1 MEPQRLRI
9 VPIGGLANRMRAI
22 VSGLALREQLGIR
35 DCEIIWPVNADL
47 YCEFEGILEPIPDV
61 TIRNVSAY
69 KDLFIYDVPRKKNLF
84 VPKLLSAFNSEV
96 ILSDNDFLSGGT
108 LDDQSQM
115 ATVTT
120 ATGVTIRSGL
130 SFYEF
135 DDDFYRRVIRPRPG
149 LYEKACDRIPA
160 DRRCIG
166 LHVRRSDNAQSI
178 KFSPLSLFT
187 ERIESEFKNDADVC
201 FYLATDDNGI
211 KTQLIGRYGSDKI
224 ICSPKRAVR
233 NTKEG
238 ILEAMTELL
247 TLSMCERI
255 YGSYWSSYSE
265 AAALLGKAE
274 LVQLSIKK

>member
-22 VSGLALREQLGIR
+22 VSGLALRGQLGIR

-47 YCEFEGILEPIPDV
+47 YCEFEGILEPIPGV

-96 ILSDNDFLSGGT
+96 ILSDNDFLGGGT
-108 LDDQSQM
+108 LDNPARIEKVM
-115 ATVTT
+115 T
-120 ATGVTIRSGL
+120 ATDVTIRSGL

-135 DDDFYRRVIRPRPG
+135 DEDFYREIIRPTPD
-149 LYEKACDRIPA
+149 LYEMACDRIPA
-160 DRRCIG
+160 ERRCIG
-166 LHVRRSDNAQSI
+166 LHVRRSDNTQSI

-187 ERIESEFKNDADVC
+187 ERIESEFKNNADVC

-211 KTQLIGRYGSDKI
+211 KTQLISRYGSDKI

-265 AAALLGKAE
+265 AAALLGKTE
-274 LVQLSIKK
+274 LIQLSIKK